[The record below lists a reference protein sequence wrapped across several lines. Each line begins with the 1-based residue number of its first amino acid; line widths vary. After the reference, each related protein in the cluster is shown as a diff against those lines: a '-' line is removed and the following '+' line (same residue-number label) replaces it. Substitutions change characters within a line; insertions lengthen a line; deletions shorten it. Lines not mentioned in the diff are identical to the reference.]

1 MLNNIVMNKLIKE
14 EVNMKGIAKTISM
27 VFITLFLFSFLYGDV
42 GAISGIVT
50 DSITGAPIPN
60 AYVNAR
66 KINGHGGGMAVT
78 DENGYYIIQN
88 LVPGLYTVTCHA
100 QNYYPKHYPEPVEVV
115 DGQTTTDIN
124 FALRPYT
131 PPPPNE
137 RGSISGVVTDSLT
150 GNPIA
155 NARVKACGPSCGFA
169 ITNENGEYIIENLMP
184 GEYRVTCN
192 AMNYF
197 PKRYPERVTVE
208 PNQNTPDINFQLV
221 PRVPRGTGSISGVV
235 LDSLTNEP
243 IANAQVVAILTLG
256 RIPRIPRGGIVGRG
270 VTNENGE
277 YTIENLP
284 TGDYFVICH
293 AASYYPKKYP
303 ELVHVEN
310 GQNTP
315 DINFLLVRRS
325 KEEENNHPYQLE
337 NKIHKWIR
345 KR

>member
-1 MLNNIVMNKLIKE
+1 MNKLTK
-14 EVNMKGIAKTISM
+14 EVNMKGIAKTLSL
-27 VFITLFLFSFLYGDV
+27 VFITLFLFSFLYAGV

-50 DSITGAPIPN
+50 DSITGNPIPN
-60 AYVNAR
+60 ARVNAC

-88 LVPGLYTVTCHA
+88 LAPGLYNVTCHA
-100 QNYYPKHYPEPVEVV
+100 QNYYPKRYPEPVEVV

-131 PPPPNE
+131 PPPPGE
-137 RGSISGVVTDSLT
+137 RGSISGIVSDSLT

-155 NARVKACGPSCGFA
+155 NARVNACGPSCGWA
-169 ITNENGEYIIENLMP
+169 ITNENGEYTIENLIP
-184 GEYRVTCN
+184 GEYRVTAN

-197 PKRYPERVTVE
+197 PKRYPERVTVY

-221 PRVPRGTGSISGVV
+221 PRIPRGTGSISGVV

-243 IANAQVVAILTLG
+243 INNAQVVAMLRLG
-256 RIPRIPRGGIVGRG
+256 TGPRRPMIVGRA

-284 TGDYFVICH
+284 TGDYIVICR
-293 AASYYPKKYP
+293 AFNYYPKRYP

-325 KEEENNHPYQLE
+325 QENNYRYQLE
-337 NKIHKWIR
+337 NKIHERIR